1 MKILVISLVGAE
13 NRRQR
18 ISDQLNQLGLSFEFI
33 DAIRGTVDMYQE
45 PEYQREWRHKYWG
58 NDLTPGEIGCYKS
71 HQLACRRGVE
81 LKSPV
86 LILEDDLLIHPEL
99 KDFLDKLETEIY
111 LHKFDILRISG
122 LFPKPTYTIKSGD
135 FNFIRYFKPPLGAQ
149 GYVIKPEGAKRFL
162 KYAEKI
168 FIPIDDALDNDFNHK
183 LIIYG
188 YQPYLVEHDWGM
200 GSDVGHRGKIKVSFR
215 VKCCK
220 QALRTWWSIKRLI
233 FTWKNYFIDRF
244 IFKRVV

>member
-1 MKILVISLVGAE
+1 MPLLHEEIIKRLETLGYQITSSADDIGVCVGISRVAMEKALIKSPPFGTEGAL
-13 NRRQR
+13 
-18 ISDQLNQLGLSFEFI
+18 IQLN
-33 DAIRGTVDMYQE
+33 
-45 PEYQREWRHKYWG
+45 
-58 NDLTPGEIGCYKS
+58 
-71 HQLACRRGVE
+71 
-81 LKSPV
+81 
-86 LILEDDLLIHPEL
+86 DLLNIIALFPPHEL

-200 GSDVGHRGKIKVSFR
+200 GSDVGHRGKLKVSFR